1 MDGSFMDGWT
11 DGVSEKL
18 DGQSRLED
26 KVKISAVE
34 KERLNS
40 LKLVNNRA
48 LRGREWLI
56 PLVVVSGIVLFIFLA
71 YNKLR

>member
-1 MDGSFMDGWT
+1 M
-11 DGVSEKL
+11 DGVSEKPG
-18 DGQSRLED
+18 GQSRLED
-26 KVKISAVE
+26 NVKISAVE

-48 LRGREWLI
+48 FRGREWLI
-56 PLVVVSGIVLFIFLA
+56 PLVVVTGVVLFIFFA